1 MAVPQTVP
9 CVNINDEFVQ
19 IVSISVKQGDFVKS
33 GDVVG
38 SVETDKSLVDVMA
51 EQDGYVLRIDCA
63 AEGKARVG
71 SVMFWIG
78 ATADEPVPEEIATAP
93 QAKSAAGHPTAKA
106 RAMLKE
112 LNLDPVQIPVSR
124 ERLTVADIE
133 DWLARA
139 GKEIPT
145 TAPPSTATRQEDLPS
160 VPGEMQELSV
170 EAAGMLYTV
179 TWHRDHAA
187 AAYLELE
194 YDPKHW
200 EELAARYATEQKL
213 MLSPLLPL
221 LAFQLAVLGRERPL
235 INSTIVNGRRF
246 LYRPVNLG
254 FTVQVGEMLYLT
266 VVRDTQDM
274 DAPQFI
280 GALGEVQRHAMAHK
294 LPPQEASGATLSFS
308 SMARWNVSRHI
319 PILPPQTSL
328 IVAHAAPKNAGKAV
342 LGATYDHRVLTGF
355 DVAQV
360 LQALSRPLIPGMTGT
375 NRPEDTDR

>member
-1 MAVPQTVP
+1 MAFPQTVP
-9 CVNINDEFVQ
+9 CVNINDEVVQ
-19 IVSISVKQGDFVKS
+19 VVSIDIKQGDFVKS

-38 SVETDKSLVDVMA
+38 TVETDKSLVDVVA
-51 EQDGYVLRIDCA
+51 EQDGYVLRIDCVQ
-63 AEGKARVG
+63 EQKVRVG
-71 SVMFWIG
+71 SVMFWLG
-78 ATADEPVPEEIATAP
+78 AAPDEPVPEEIAAAP
-93 QAKSAAGHPTAKA
+93 QTRSAVGQPTAKA

-112 LNLDPVQIPVSR
+112 LNLDPVQIPASG

-139 GKEIPT
+139 GKAGST
-145 TAPPSTATRQEDLPS
+145 TAPSATTRPEDSPS
-160 VPGEMQELSV
+160 VPGDLQELSA
-170 EAAGMLYTV
+170 EAAGMLHTV

-194 YDPKHW
+194 YDPKPW
-200 EELAARYATEQKL
+200 EERAASYAAQHKL

-221 LAFQLAVLGRERPL
+221 MAFRLAELARERPL
-235 INSTIVNGRRF
+235 INSTIVNGQRF
-246 LYRPVNLG
+246 QYRPVNLG
-254 FTVQVGEMLYLT
+254 FTVQAGSMLYLT

-274 DAPQFI
+274 DAAQFI
-280 GALGEVQRHAMAHK
+280 STLGEVQRHAMAHK

-360 LQALSRPLIPGMTGT
+360 LQALSRPPA
-375 NRPEDTDR
+375 

>member
-9 CVNINDEFVQ
+9 CVNINDEIVQ
-19 IVSISVKQGDFVKS
+19 IVSINVKQGDFVKS

-38 SVETDKSLVDVMA
+38 TVETDKSLVDVVV

-63 AEGKARVG
+63 AEQKARVG
-71 SVMFWIG
+71 SVMFWLG
-78 ATADEPVPEEIATAP
+78 AKPDEPIPEEIKTAH
-93 QAKSAAGHPTAKA
+93 QALSAAGQPTAKA

-112 LNLDPVQIPVSR
+112 LNLDPVRIPASGD
-124 ERLTVADIE
+124 RLTVADIE

-139 GKEIPT
+139 GKSGPANT
-145 TAPPSTATRQEDLPS
+145 KPSTATRQEDSPL
-160 VPGEMQELSV
+160 VPGELQELSV
-170 EAAGMLYTV
+170 EAAGMLHTV

-187 AAYLELE
+187 AAYLEHE
-194 YDPKHW
+194 YDPKPW
-200 EELAARYATEQKL
+200 EELAARYATQHKL

-221 LAFQLAVLGRERPL
+221 MAFKLAVLGRERPL
-235 INSTIVNGRRF
+235 INSTIVNGRRYQ
-246 LYRPVNLG
+246 YRPVNLG

-274 DAPQFI
+274 DAARFI
-280 GALGEVQRHAMAHK
+280 GALGEIQRHAMSHK
-294 LPPQEASGATLSFS
+294 LPPQEASGSTLSFS

-360 LQALSRPLIPGMTGT
+360 LQALSRP
-375 NRPEDTDR
+375 